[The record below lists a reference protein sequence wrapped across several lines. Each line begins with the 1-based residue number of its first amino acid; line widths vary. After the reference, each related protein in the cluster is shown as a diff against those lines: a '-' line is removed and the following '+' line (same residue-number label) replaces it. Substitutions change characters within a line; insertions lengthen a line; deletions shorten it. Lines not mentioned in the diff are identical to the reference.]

1 MSICKSLVSVLN
13 SLLLQVSNMSNPAD
27 EYANKWQRMKT
38 QRDARID
45 REFKRKVRAEMVHT
59 FKRVVISSEK

>member
-1 MSICKSLVSVLN
+1 
-13 SLLLQVSNMSNPAD
+13 MSNPAD